1 MCLQGEEGGGTGEQ
15 CPGRKGSEQV
25 EPDPEQSLVSRGG
38 GVSTR
43 QPLFPE
49 GVLALQG
56 WLGPGRREEGEMR
69 MPPPPCPSPEPPPGE
84 VRHQEGES
92 AGRSLLPRPAPQDS
106 PEDWGV
112 GGEAHDRRLGA
123 GPRGQWEQVHAGKW
137 WPGSRH
143 IPGGPG
149 PTLGPPVWVTLR
161 INTLL

>member
-25 EPDPEQSLVSRGG
+25 EPDPEQSLVSRAGS
-38 GVSTR
+38 VSTR
-43 QPLFPE
+43 RLCSQKASWPCR
-49 GVLALQG
+49 AG
-56 WLGPGRREEGEMR
+56 WVPGGER
-69 MPPPPCPSPEPPPGE
+69 KGKCGCPRLPA
-84 VRHQEGES
+84 HHL
-92 AGRSLLPRPAPQDS
+92 SLLQVRSDTRRGRAQGGVCS
-106 PEDWGV
+106 PVLRLRTHLRIGV
-112 GGEAHDRRLGA
+112 GVRAHDRRLCA
-123 GPRGQWEQVHAGKW
+123 QPRGQWEQVHAGKW